1 MQLRTATPD
10 EPYFIS
16 ALAEYTN
23 ILGDIKH
30 YMIFLFIFK
39 TLDLNCKLDCPF
51 RALHQS

>member
-10 EPYFIS
+10 EPHFIS

-39 TLDLNCKLDCPF
+39 TLDLKLFCPF